1 MNDDNP
7 LKLTN
12 NSDIAAA
19 IPALLGFL
27 PTASFIVILLDDI
40 DGEHIVRCLLRGDL
54 DADTEAIAALPA
66 NSGPAFHGVDAVI
79 LVATC
84 PETLD
89 HKARTTL
96 DALRTGIEG
105 VNVAVRARLITR
117 DLSQHGHWV
126 DIDTGHTGPVYPYTD
141 ALLSAEVV
149 HRGHAI
155 AKTREQIVAEF
166 TCTTNPVPVIADDP
180 GDILMTTLEEI
191 AAAAAANT
199 PPTASLATRAGIL
212 ITDNVHLRDTML
224 LLGAE
229 QPRPAAALWTTIA
242 NQLNG
247 APRIQALTIAAANYY
262 MSSDAVRTGIALE
275 IAEEDAAAADVPY
288 PSLAVLLSTALQAGL
303 SPADIRAAMQR
314 LLGRDS

>member
-1 MNDDNP
+1 MNNP

-12 NSDIAAA
+12 NSDLAAA

-27 PTASFIVILLDDI
+27 PTASFIVILLDNI
-40 DGEHIVRCLLRGDL
+40 DDEHTVRCLLRGDL
-54 DADTEAIAALPA
+54 DLDPEAVSALPA
-66 NSGPAFHGVDAVI
+66 SSGPAFNGVDAVI

-84 PETLD
+84 PDSLD
-89 HKARTTL
+89 DQARSTL

-105 VNVAVRARLITR
+105 ANIAVRARLLTR
-117 DLSQHGHWV
+117 DLSQYGHWV

-149 HRGHAI
+149 HRGRRI

-166 TCTTNPVPVIADDP
+166 TCTTNPKPLITDDP
-180 GDILMTTLEEI
+180 GDILITTVQEI
-191 AAAAAANT
+191 AAATAANT

-212 ITDNVHLRDTML
+212 ITDNLHLRDTLL
-224 LLGAE
+224 LLGAK
-229 QPRPAAALWTTIA
+229 QPGPAAALWTTIA

-247 APRIQALTIAAANYY
+247 AARIQALTIAAADYY
-262 MSSDAVRTGIALE
+262 MSSDAIRAGIALE
-275 IAEEDAAAADVPY
+275 IAQQDAAAADLAY

-303 SPADIRAAMQR
+303 SPAHIRAAMHR

>member
-1 MNDDNP
+1 MNNNP

-54 DADTEAIAALPA
+54 DVHPEALATLPA
-66 NSGPAFHGVDAVI
+66 SSGPAFHG
-79 LVATC
+79 
-84 PETLD
+84 
-89 HKARTTL
+89 L

-105 VNVAVRARLITR
+105 ANIAIRARLITR

-126 DIDTGHTGPVYPYTD
+126 DIDTGQTGPVYPYTD

-149 HRGHAI
+149 HRGRAI
-155 AKTREQIVAEF
+155 ATTRQQIVAEF
-166 TCTTNPVPVIADDP
+166 TCTTNPAPVIADDP
-180 GDILMTTLEEI
+180 SDILITTLEEI
-191 AAAAAANT
+191 AAATAANT
-199 PPTASLATRAGIL
+199 PPTPSLATRAGIL

-229 QPRPAAALWTTIA
+229 QPGPAAALWTTIA

-247 APRIQALTIAAANYY
+247 AARIQALTIAAADYY
-262 MSSDAVRTGIALE
+262 MSSDAIRTGIALE

-303 SPADIRAAMQR
+303 SPADIRGAMHR